1 MCSYKSKI
9 KTVITKPHQ
18 ICSPDFKM
26 ALATS
31 SKITGRNLVK
41 SWIPLVAQHRC
52 YNGDNLQ
59 ERNRKPNS
67 APNFVKIGLPKWW
80 HETSSDIT
88 FRKGFWKYIFP
99 MPFHYGDEDPGGH

>member
-1 MCSYKSKI
+1 
-9 KTVITKPHQ
+9 
-18 ICSPDFKM
+18 M

-31 SKITGRNLVK
+31 SKIAGRNLVK

-59 ERNRKPNS
+59 ERNRKPNT

-80 HETSSDIT
+80 HETAPDIQ

>member
-1 MCSYKSKI
+1 MG
-9 KTVITKPHQ
+9 
-18 ICSPDFKM
+18 SPDFKM

-31 SKITGRNLVK
+31 SKIAGRNLVK

-59 ERNRKPNS
+59 ERNRKPNT

-80 HETSSDIT
+80 HETAPDIQ
-88 FRKGFWKYIFP
+88 FRKGFWKYIFQCP
-99 MPFHYGDEDPGGH
+99 SIMVTKIQEVITLDTEEELFLKRI

>member
-1 MCSYKSKI
+1 
-9 KTVITKPHQ
+9 
-18 ICSPDFKM
+18 M

-31 SKITGRNLVK
+31 SKIAGRNLVKVK

-59 ERNRKPNS
+59 ERNRKPNT

-80 HETSSDIT
+80 HETAPDIQ

-99 MPFHYGDEDPGGH
+99 MPSIMVTKIQEVITLDTEEELFLKRI